1 MDRKISLAFLTK
13 YERARIL
20 GTRALQISYN
30 APIMVD
36 PGDEKDPLKI
46 AEMELIQN
54 KIPMII
60 VRKLPGGTIEEFAI
74 TSLRIYP

>member
-60 VRKLPGGTIEEFAI
+60 VRKLPGGSIEEFAVKN
-74 TSLRIYP
+74 LRINP

>member
-1 MDRKISLAFLTK
+1 
-13 YERARIL
+13 
-20 GTRALQISYN
+20 
-30 APIMVD
+30 MVD

-60 VRKLPGGTIEEFAI
+60 VRKLPGGSTEEFPI
-74 TSLRIYP
+74 TDLRISH

>member
-60 VRKLPGGTIEEFAI
+60 VRKLPGGSTEEFPI
-74 TSLRIYP
+74 TDLRISH